1 MVFQDGIEKDVVR
14 SELLWLVAH
23 ELGEVYTGDKW
34 FDFYCK
40 SGYLTRLYI
49 LLKRIVK

>member
-34 FDFYCK
+34 FDFYCE
-40 SGYLTRLYI
+40 SDYLTCLYI